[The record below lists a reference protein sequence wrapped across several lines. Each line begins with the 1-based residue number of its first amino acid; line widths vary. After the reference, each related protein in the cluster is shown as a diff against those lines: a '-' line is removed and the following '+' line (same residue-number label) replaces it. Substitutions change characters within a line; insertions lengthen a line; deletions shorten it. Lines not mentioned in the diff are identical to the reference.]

1 MADFV
6 GATADEIALT
16 RSTSEGMNIFIR
28 GLDWKAG
35 DEVVY
40 CTHEHGGGI
49 QPLQHVEAR
58 YGVKLDQDR
67 RCRRRPRASIRSS
80 RSTSGR

>member
-49 QPLQHVEAR
+49 QPQPVGA
-58 YGVKLDQDR
+58 
-67 RCRRRPRASIRSS
+67 
-80 RSTSGR
+80 